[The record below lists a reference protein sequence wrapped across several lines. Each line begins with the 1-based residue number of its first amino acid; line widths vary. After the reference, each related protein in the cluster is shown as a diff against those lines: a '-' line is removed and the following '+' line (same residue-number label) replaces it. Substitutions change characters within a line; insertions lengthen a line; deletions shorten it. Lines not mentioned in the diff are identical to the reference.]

1 MVYGEGK
8 VALHIVGDAFQLFV
22 NSSMD
27 LLHEEMRIVATEI
40 MKDDGDHLFSPL
52 L

>member
-8 VALHIVGDAFQLFV
+8 VALQLFV